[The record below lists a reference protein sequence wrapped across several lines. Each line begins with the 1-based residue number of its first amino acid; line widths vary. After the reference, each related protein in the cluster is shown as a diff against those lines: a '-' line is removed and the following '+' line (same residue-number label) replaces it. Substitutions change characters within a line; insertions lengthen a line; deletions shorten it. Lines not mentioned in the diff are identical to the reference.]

1 MSRSLRLLVHSLLAP
16 LLLFTSTLASAQVE
30 SLPLASPENVG
41 LSPQRLQVLTRTY
54 QQEVDQGRLP
64 GAVIAI
70 ARKGQLAYFEAIGYR
85 DAAAREPMK
94 RDALFSIASMTKPM
108 VSVAIMMLHEE
119 GRLLLSDP
127 VGKHLPALARMQMGV
142 LKPGTPEGFE
152 RVAPPRQPTIQDLLR
167 HTSGVA
173 SASRG
178 DSPMHKLWPAS
189 SSAAAFSFTGPEL
202 IAEMARLPLAYAPG
216 TVWDYSLSTDVL
228 GLIVEALSGKSLGAY
243 LDERL
248 WKPLGMVDTGFEL
261 RSTDLSRYA
270 LALPKD
276 PLTGQPQFVLH
287 ADSRKMKFPCGGGC
301 AFSSAPD
308 YLRFAQMLLDGG
320 TFQGK
325 RLLSRKTVEYMSS
338 DHLGAAVRARTTST
352 VLPEGYGFGLGF
364 AVRGQNGIAVI
375 SGSTGDFF
383 WGGAYGTLFWVDPKE
398 QMVVVYMAHATGAL
412 GAQYRAMIRN
422 LVYQAIVD

>member
-1 MSRSLRLLVHSLLAP
+1 MFRLRHLLSMCLLLAC
-16 LLLFTSTLASAQVE
+16 SLAGAQVE
-30 SLPLASPENVG
+30 PMPVTAPDRVG
-41 LSPQRLQVLTRTY
+41 LSPQRLLALTQAY
-54 QQEVDQGRLP
+54 QREVDAGRLP

-70 ARKGQLAYFEAIGYR
+70 ARKGQVAYLEATGDR
-85 DAAAREPMK
+85 DPTKRDPMK
-94 RDALFSIASMTKPM
+94 RDAVFSIASMTKPM

-127 VGKHLPALARMQMGV
+127 IGKHLPALANMKLGV
-142 LKPGTPEGFE
+142 VKPGSPEGFE
-152 RVAPPRQPTIQDLLR
+152 RVTPPRPPTIQDLLR

-189 SSAAAFSFTGPEL
+189 SSAAAYSFNGPEL

-228 GLIVEALSGKSLGAY
+228 GLIVEALSGKSLGDY

-248 WKPLGMVDTGFEL
+248 WKPLGMVDTRFEL
-261 RSTDLSRYA
+261 RDSERGRYA

-276 PLTGQPQFVLH
+276 PVTGQAQFVLH
-287 ADSRKMKFPCGGGC
+287 ADPRKMKFQCGGGC
-301 AFSSAPD
+301 ALSTAPD

-325 RLLSRKTVEYMSS
+325 RLLSRKTIEYMSS
-338 DHLGAAVRARTTST
+338 DHLGPAVRARTTSP

-364 AVRGQNGIAVI
+364 AVRGQNGMAVV
-375 SGSTGDFF
+375 SGSAGDFF

-398 QMVVVYMAHATGAL
+398 QLVVVYMAHATGPL
-412 GAQYRAMIRN
+412 GAQHRGMIRN
-422 LVYQAIVD
+422 LVYQAIAD

>member
-1 MSRSLRLLVHSLLAP
+1 MLPSPQLLAA
-16 LLLFTSTLASAQVE
+16 LLLFSWALASAQV
-30 SLPLASPENVG
+30 LPLPVVAPENVG
-41 LSPQRLQVLTRTY
+41 LSPQRLQSLTRAY

-70 ARKGQLAYFEAIGYR
+70 ARKGQVAYFEAIGYR
-85 DAAAREPMK
+85 DASTREPMK

-127 VGKHLPALARMQMGV
+127 IGKHLPALANMQLGV
-142 LKPGTPEGFE
+142 LKPGSPEGFE

-248 WKPLGMVDTGFEL
+248 WKPLGMVDTAFDL
-261 RSTDLSRYA
+261 RQGDRSRYA

-276 PLTGQPQFVLH
+276 PLTGQAQFVLH
-287 ADSRKMKFPCGGGC
+287 ADPRKIKFPCGGGC
-301 AFSSAPD
+301 ALSTAPD

-320 TFQGK
+320 TFQGQ
-325 RLLSRKTVEYMSS
+325 RLLSRKTIEYMSS
-338 DHLGAAVRARTTST
+338 DHLGPAVRARTTSP
-352 VLPEGYGFGLGF
+352 VLAEGYGFGLGF
-364 AVRGQNGIAVI
+364 AVRGQNGIAAV
-375 SGSTGDFF
+375 SGSMGDYF

-412 GAQYRAMIRN
+412 GAQHRAMIRN
-422 LVYQAIVD
+422 LVYQALVD